1 MVNNWKKLYKKG
13 MRGKTL
19 NMKKNEDSGSPSWG
33 ASFFMQTT
41 EDVARA
47 VAAARSPQPTMVFSL
62 KDDNGNSPL
71 QKLQHHVSRVL
82 KGFSQTPEVQNG
94 TYNPESDAI
103 FALKFVPI
111 LLTSHIFITYC
122 SFEFAKLTWIIYR
135 PLKEQSRL
143 FESFVVVELH
153 PNCDIQALQK
163 QYFGRKSEKVRVNF
177 DVVSIRVKLPNS
189 IRLCP
194 EIYHPGQC
202 PAPEKCS
209 KKVDSHRK
217 AAAATASG
225 KFKEEII
232 PVATMIVDPQIGDE
246 KPVTISVDDGIRP
259 NASLSYLG
267 KLKPAFKKDG
277 TTTAGNSSQ
286 VSDGAGA
293 VLLMKRSV
301 AMQKGLPIL
310 GVFRCE
316 LR

>member
-1 MVNNWKKLYKKG
+1 ME
-13 MRGKTL
+13 
-19 NMKKNEDSGSPSWG
+19 KNEDSGSPSWG

-47 VAAARSPQPTMVFSL
+47 AAAAAAAAARSPQPTMVFSS

-94 TYNPESDAI
+94 TYNPEQSDAI

-122 SFEFAKLTWIIYR
+122 SFEFAKLTRIIYR

-153 PNCDIQALQK
+153 PNSDIQALQK
-163 QYFGRKSEKVRVNF
+163 QYFGRKSEKELDYLIVYVYARRYIILVNALHLR
-177 DVVSIRVKLPNS
+177 SALK
-189 IRLCP
+189 
-194 EIYHPGQC
+194 
-202 PAPEKCS
+202 
-209 KKVDSHRK
+209 RK

-232 PVATMIVDPQIGDE
+232 PVVTKIVDPKTGDE

-259 NASLSYLG
+259 NASLLHLG
-267 KLKPAFKKDG
+267 KLKPALKKDE

-286 VSDGAGA
+286 VSYGAGA
-293 VLLMKRSV
+293 VLLMERSV
-301 AMQKGLPIL
+301 AMQKGQPIL

-316 LR
+316 LRLCYLNYI